1 MRGVILTINAGSS
14 SIKFATYQLGES
26 DDLPLLLKG
35 QVDRITTRPHL
46 SAYAADGEVLIDE
59 SFEPTEANAHES
71 GVAAIAKWLRS
82 RRSRGPLVAVGH
94 RVVHGGTEGAPV
106 LIDDG
111 IIERLEQLVPL
122 MPLHLPANLAAIR
135 ALRRQQPTIPQIA
148 CFDTTFHRTRSE
160 IAERFAIPDSFYRQ
174 GIRRYGFHGLSYEY
188 IAQKLPSVAAEIAD
202 GKVIVAHLGSGAS
215 LCALKE
221 GRSIDTT
228 MSFSALDGLPMATRC
243 GNIDPGVLIY
253 LMRERKMS
261 VDAVERML
269 YHECGLR
276 GLSGLSSDTRDL
288 LASSA
293 PASRLALDYFVYH
306 VCRQIGALAAT
317 MGGLDAIVFTAGI
330 GEHSPE
336 IRERICTQIGWL
348 GLRLDFEANR
358 AGGPRISAS
367 GAAVSAWVIPTDEEF
382 IIARHTLSLV
392 RPLTPSMLH

>member
-1 MRGVILTINAGSS
+1 MRGMILTINAGSS
-14 SIKFATYQLGES
+14 SVKFAAYQLAEGS
-26 DDLPLLLKG
+26 DVALLLKG
-35 QVDRITTRPHL
+35 QVDRIMTRPHL
-46 SAYAADGEVLIDE
+46 AAQDADGEVLIDE
-59 SFEPTEANAHES
+59 GFEPTEANPHES
-71 GVAAIAKWLRS
+71 AVAAIAKWLRS

-94 RVVHGGTEGAPV
+94 RVVHGGTETAPV

-111 IIERLEQLVPL
+111 IIERLEELIPL
-122 MPLHLPANLAAIR
+122 MPLHLPANLAAMR

-148 CFDTTFHRTRSE
+148 CFDTTFHRTLSE
-160 IAERFAIPDSFYRQ
+160 LAERFAIPDSFYRQ

-188 IAQKLPSVAAEIAD
+188 IAQALPSVAPEIAD

-221 GRSIDTT
+221 GRSVDTT
-228 MSFSALDGLPMATRC
+228 MSFSALDGLPMGTRC
-243 GNIDPGVLIY
+243 GTLDPGVLIY

-288 LASSA
+288 LASTS

-306 VCRQIGALAAT
+306 VCRHIGALATT

-336 IRERICTQIGWL
+336 IRERICTQLGWL

-367 GAAVSAWVIPTDEEF
+367 GTAVSAWVVPTDEEL

-392 RPLTPSMLH
+392 RPLTPSLLT

>member
-1 MRGVILTINAGSS
+1 MRGMILTINAGSS
-14 SIKFATYQLGES
+14 SVKFAAYQLAEDS
-26 DDLPLLLKG
+26 DVALLLKG

-46 SAYAADGEVLIDE
+46 AAQDADGEVLIDE
-59 SFEPTEANAHES
+59 GFEPTEANPHES
-71 GVAAIAKWLRS
+71 AVAAIAKWLRS
-82 RRSRGPLVAVGH
+82 RRSRGPLIAVGH
-94 RVVHGGTEGAPV
+94 RVVHGGTEAAPV
-106 LIDDG
+106 LIDDS
-111 IIERLEQLVPL
+111 IIERLEELIPL

-148 CFDTTFHRTRSE
+148 CFDTTFHRTLSE
-160 IAERFAIPDSFYRQ
+160 LAERFAIPDSFYRQ

-188 IAQKLPSVAAEIAD
+188 IAQALPSVASEIAD

-221 GRSIDTT
+221 GRSVDTT
-228 MSFSALDGLPMATRC
+228 MSFSALDGLPMGTRC
-243 GNIDPGVLIY
+243 GTIDPGVLIY

-288 LASSA
+288 LASTS

-306 VCRQIGALAAT
+306 VCRHIGALAAA

-336 IRERICTQIGWL
+336 IRERICTQLGWL

-367 GAAVSAWVIPTDEEF
+367 GTAVSAWVVPTDEELL
-382 IIARHTLSLV
+382 IARDTV
-392 RPLTPSMLH
+392 RVVQGLESRY

>member
-1 MRGVILTINAGSS
+1 MRGMILTINAGSS
-14 SIKFATYQLGES
+14 SVKFAAYQLAEGNE
-26 DDLPLLLKG
+26 PALLLKG

-46 SAYAADGEVLIDE
+46 AAVDADGEMLIDE
-59 SFEPTEANAHES
+59 AFEPSEANPYEGA
-71 GVAAIAKWLRS
+71 VATIAKWLRA

-122 MPLHLPANLAAIR
+122 MPLHLPANLSAIR
-135 ALRRQQPTIPQIA
+135 ALRRQQPAIPQIA

-160 IAERFAIPDSFYRQ
+160 IAERFALPDSFYRQ

-188 IAQKLPSVAAEIAD
+188 IAQKLRSVASEIAD

-243 GNIDPGVLIY
+243 GSLDPGVLIY
-253 LMRERKMS
+253 LIRERKMS
-261 VDAVERML
+261 IDAVERML

-288 LASSA
+288 LASTA

-306 VCRQIGALAAT
+306 VCRHIGALAAT
-317 MGGLDAIVFTAGI
+317 LGGLDAIVFTAGI

-336 IRERICTQIGWL
+336 IRERICTQLAWL

-367 GAAVSAWVIPTDEEF
+367 GTAVSAWVVPTDEELV
-382 IIARHTLSLV
+382 IARHTLSLV
-392 RPLTPSMLH
+392 RPLTPSLLG